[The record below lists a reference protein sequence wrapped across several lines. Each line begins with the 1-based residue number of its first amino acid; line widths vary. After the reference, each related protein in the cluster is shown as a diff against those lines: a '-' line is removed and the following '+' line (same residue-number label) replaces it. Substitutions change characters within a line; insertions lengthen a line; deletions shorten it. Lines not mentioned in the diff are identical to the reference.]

1 MSRSQSLLPAAV
13 TLIGML
19 LVACGAF
26 AAIPAQVPTL
36 TPMLIPS
43 VTLTTIPTV
52 TKIPT
57 ATAKPADTKAAL
69 APLPLPTETPA
80 GLDGKTLLAQRC
92 NVCHPADYVAQ
103 LRGTA
108 DQWAGL
114 VDTMVQNGAE
124 LNPQE
129 QQVLANYLAQTYH

>member
-1 MSRSQSLLPAAV
+1 MPKLRAFLPAAIILV
-13 TLIGML
+13 GML

-26 AAIPAQVPTL
+26 AAMPTL
-36 TPMLIPS
+36 TPTQVSSAVHLA
-43 VTLTTIPTV
+43 IPTV
-52 TKIPT
+52 TKMST
-57 ATAKPADTKAAL
+57 ASIKPADTATL

-92 NVCHPADYVAQ
+92 NACHPSSYVTQ

-114 VDTMVQNGAE
+114 VNAMVQNGAD

-129 QQVLANYLAQTYH
+129 QQVLANYLAQMYH

>member
-1 MSRSQSLLPAAV
+1 MPKLRAFLPAAV
-13 TLIGML
+13 ILVGVL

-26 AAIPAQVPTL
+26 AAMPTL
-36 TPMLIPS
+36 TPALVPS
-43 VTLTTIPTV
+43 AAHLAIPTV
-52 TKIPT
+52 TKISTASIKLADT
-57 ATAKPADTKAAL
+57 ATL

-80 GLDGKTLLAQRC
+80 GLDGKTLLTQRC
-92 NVCHPADYVAQ
+92 NACHPSSYVTQ

-114 VDTMVQNGAE
+114 VNAMVQNGAD

-129 QQVLANYLAQTYH
+129 QQVLANYLAQKYH

>member
-1 MSRSQSLLPAAV
+1 MPKLRAFLPAAIILV
-13 TLIGML
+13 GML

-26 AAIPAQVPTL
+26 AAVPTL
-36 TPMLIPS
+36 TPALVPS
-43 VTLTTIPTV
+43 ATHLAIPTV
-52 TKIPT
+52 TKIST
-57 ATAKPADTKAAL
+57 ASIKPADTATL

-92 NVCHPADYVAQ
+92 NACHPSSYVTQ

-114 VDTMVQNGAE
+114 VNAMVQNGAD

-129 QQVLANYLAQTYH
+129 QQVLANYLAQMYH